1 MIYILYVRGSGCL
14 TLKLSTTPRL
24 PVGHQE
30 TFHFHRPASVF
41 CPFFPFLVLSSVF
54 IALFLSDRRSTITR
68 LRSAQP
74 VNNAPARLHF
84 HNSRRFRPL
93 QCTIAIVAL
102 FLKLPPAAAA
112 TSPHLGLPRI
122 YITRNSANRTIPLNA
137 FQAYAFPH
145 RVFNCLTFTVT
156 GVSSFIRQFL
166 IGRICRFDG
175 YSRQYFAVQVRSL
188 FFNTSGKFFL
198 LRVSAC
204 EMTFVPSNFNVL
216 NYL

>member
-1 MIYILYVRGSGCL
+1 M
-14 TLKLSTTPRL
+14 KLSTTPRL

-30 TFHFHRPASVF
+30 TFHFYRLASF
-41 CPFFPFLVLSSVF
+41 FRPFFPFLVLSSVF

-93 QCTIAIVAL
+93 RCTITIVAL
-102 FLKLPPAAAA
+102 ILKLPPAAAA
-112 TSPHLGLPRI
+112 TSPHLGLARI
-122 YITRNSANRTIPLNA
+122 YITRNSANRTIPPSA

-166 IGRICRFDG
+166 IRRICRFDG
-175 YSRQYFAVQVRSL
+175 
-188 FFNTSGKFFL
+188 
-198 LRVSAC
+198 
-204 EMTFVPSNFNVL
+204 
-216 NYL
+216 